1 MPGVEGRS
9 IASDAVVFSLKD
21 GYVWASWPGAS
32 GSVRLGTYE
41 NVLHM
46 MRDFVAQSELG
57 ERLTKGE
64 SIDIHLAP

>member
-41 NVLHM
+41 NVLQKKEEWLKPCM
-46 MRDFVAQSELG
+46 AW
-57 ERLTKGE
+57 
-64 SIDIHLAP
+64 A